1 MRSKRCSEGR
11 TSLKQTTVVAIV
23 GPTASGKTALG
34 VFLATKRDGEIVS
47 ADSMQVYC
55 GMRVATAQPTHDE
68 MKKIPHHLID
78 FVPITEAYSVARYV
92 HDANRIIDDIAARNK
107 LPFLV
112 GGTGLYVSS
121 LLDGIVFPKD
131 ANDPVLR
138 ARLKR
143 EAEQAGNLEMHRRL
157 FEIDPEYARSLH
169 PNNLGRVLRA
179 LELYACT
186 GVTMTR
192 QITLSKNKSSR
203 YRAVMVGLTFSE
215 REILYRRIDK
225 RVDEM
230 LKKGLIEEA
239 KEFFAENGAK
249 TAAQAIGHK
258 ELKPYLSG
266 EKSLESC
273 VECLKRETRRYAKRQ
288 LTWFRKD
295 PRVTWFEADKYDD
308 TEQLHGDIL
317 HHVNKML

>member
-1 MRSKRCSEGR
+1 M
-11 TSLKQTTVVAIV
+11 QTTVVAIV

-34 VFLATKRDGEIVS
+34 VFLASKRNGEIVS
-47 ADSMQVYC
+47 ADSMQVYR
-55 GMRVATAQPTHDE
+55 GMRIATAQPTFDE
-68 MKKIPHHLID
+68 MNGIPHHLID

-107 LPFLV
+107 TPFLV

-121 LLDGIVFPKD
+121 LIDGINFPKD

-138 ARLKR
+138 AHLKR
-143 EAEQAGNLEMHRRL
+143 EAELEGNLEMHRRL

-192 QITLSKNKSSR
+192 QIEHSKNEPAR
-203 YRAVMVGLTFSE
+203 YRAVMIGLTFSE
-215 REILYRRIDK
+215 REMLYHRIDR
-225 RVDEM
+225 RVEEM
-230 LKKGLIEEA
+230 QKNNLVKEA
-239 KEFFAENGAK
+239 EEFFAENGAK

-258 ELKPYLSG
+258 ELKPFLNKQ
-266 EKSLESC
+266 KSLEFC

-288 LTWFRKD
+288 LTWFRRD
-295 PRVTWFEADKYDD
+295 PRITWFEADKY
-308 TEQLHGDIL
+308 ENAQQLHDAVL
-317 HHVNKML
+317 YHVDKALQTGQNKTQ